1 MQTAE
6 IDASVIELVSAL
18 AKLIEARRVP
28 NDRDAARIRDMRT
41 KLLHDLAL
49 LEPG

>member
-6 IDASVIELVSAL
+6 IDATVIDLLSAL
-18 AKLIEARRVP
+18 AKLIESRRVP
-28 NDRDAARIRDMRT
+28 DDKDAAKIRDMRT